1 MPTSGEYLGMRLEI
15 SDLDAEN
22 RAYFEYCAAHDFR
35 LQACTACSLLR
46 YPHTTA
52 CPWCANPGAQWTSVQ
67 GRGAVYSY
75 GEVHQAIQPAFKTG
89 LPYHVLLVELDTQ
102 QGKPSEH
109 EALRVV
115 GNLVEPDGTLA
126 SPERVRAVGIG
137 TRVRMVFIDVA
148 KGLALPQW
156 TVDEEAEQPAK
167 PWRYVQD

>member
-1 MPTSGEYLGMRLEI
+1 M
-15 SDLDAEN
+15 
-22 RAYFEYCAAHDFR
+22 
-35 LQACTACSLLR
+35 
-46 YPHTTA
+46 
-52 CPWCANPGAQWTSVQ
+52 Q